1 MAPPTPSPPSEL
13 LREKPRGS
21 REQPQ
26 PSVGCAIV
34 QRNVGHWE
42 GREREGLEER
52 RLCQQDERCSGMDLT
67 SGVFEKKKEIQ
78 IYQIYFYSS
87 KTSVALQDLD

>member
-34 QRNVGHWE
+34 QRNVGH
-42 GREREGLEER
+42 
-52 RLCQQDERCSGMDLT
+52 
-67 SGVFEKKKEIQ
+67 
-78 IYQIYFYSS
+78 
-87 KTSVALQDLD
+87 